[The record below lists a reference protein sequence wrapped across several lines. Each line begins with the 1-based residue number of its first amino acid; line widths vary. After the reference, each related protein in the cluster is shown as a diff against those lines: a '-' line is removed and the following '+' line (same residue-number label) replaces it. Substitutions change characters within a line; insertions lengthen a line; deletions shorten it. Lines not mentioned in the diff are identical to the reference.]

1 MSEVEHITENHVGA
15 FLGLGCHG
23 NERVWGE
30 REFWMRE
37 FERKRL
43 VCEEMRERQRVFV
56 EGKRWK
62 LES

>member
-1 MSEVEHITENHVGA
+1 MDLGA
-15 FLGLGCHG
+15 MEMREFG
-23 NERVWGE
+23 GE